1 MCLKPGKF
9 FSILLISI
17 ILIISLFFLL
27 TQFFS
32 YDTLK
37 SVIDSL
43 SPDKSFDFFD
53 MEFFYILRASGLIIG
68 IILFMIAVM
77 LIIFIRKLRLF
88 LSNLALSFLIF
99 FKEVFA
105 KIKVFAVTENKL
117 HLASLIFI
125 IIVSV
130 IIRALYLNQPLR
142 GDEATTFIEYASK
155 PFYTILSDYN
165 SMNNH
170 ILHTLLVHF
179 SYKIFGIDL
188 WAMRLPAFIFGLL
201 IVPLSYITARIF
213 YNKNVA
219 IISSAVVSASFLLIG
234 FSSNARGYTMIS
246 FFFLTILCLAKC
258 LKDNNNTFGWF
269 LFCILSALGFYTMP
283 LMIYPFGIVI
293 VWLLL
298 SILFKDIK
306 IHQKTLLKNIFL
318 SIFTIIIF
326 TIILYLP
333 VFIKTGFEH
342 ALEINLDNTR
352 TWPEFFDT
360 YLTLAKNVWNEWNI
374 NIPVILKHF
383 FVFSFLISLI
393 LHRKIASHRVSLL
406 APIIIW
412 CIPVIL
418 ILQKDTPVFSR
429 YWIFLIPIY
438 IIISSSGVFYI
449 INLVLCRAKS
459 KKSLIFIIISFFLVV
474 GLSAS
479 VYMSRSVLR
488 SNEGGSFREAEEIT
502 VMLKEKLDSNDA
514 VLSTYWLAEAIF
526 KYYFEKH
533 GISPDLVY
541 HHTELVYK
549 EINTIDDIFIVVI
562 EPQKIDDVLNSYES
576 TKNEFKY
583 DVLGMP
589 ELIKEYE
596 TSYIYKTHDINYK
609 KNNF

>member
-1 MCLKPGKF
+1 MRLKLSEF
-9 FSILLISI
+9 FSILIISI
-17 ILIISLFFLL
+17 IFITALILL
-27 TQFFS
+27 LPQFFS
-32 YDTLK
+32 FDAIK
-37 SVIDSL
+37 PVVDSL
-43 SPDKSFDFFD
+43 SPDNSFDFFTL
-53 MEFFYILRASGLIIG
+53 EFFDSLKVNGLIIG
-68 IILFMIAVM
+68 VIIFILAIL
-77 LIIFIRKLRLF
+77 LIIFIRNFQLF
-88 LSNLALSFLIF
+88 LNNLAGSFLIF

-125 IIVSV
+125 FIVSV
-130 IIRALYLNQPLR
+130 VIRALYLNQPLR
-142 GDEATTFIEYASK
+142 GDEATTFIEYALK

-170 ILHTLLVHF
+170 ILHTLFIHF
-179 SYKIFGIDL
+179 SYKIFGIEL

-201 IVPLSYITARIF
+201 IIPMSYITARIF
-213 YNKNVA
+213 YNKHVA

-246 FFFLTILCLAKC
+246 FFFLAILCLAKY
-258 LKDNNNTFGWF
+258 LKDNNNTFGWL
-269 LFCILSALGFYTMP
+269 LFCILSAIGFYTMP
-283 LMIYPFGIVI
+283 LMIYPFGIII
-293 VWLLL
+293 VWLIL

-306 IHQKTLLKNIFL
+306 IPQKTLLKNIFL
-318 SIFTIIIF
+318 SIFTIIIL

-342 ALEINLDNTR
+342 AIAINLNKTR
-352 TWPEFFDT
+352 TWSEFFNA
-360 YLTLAKNVWNEWNI
+360 YLILAKDVWQEWNTD
-374 NIPVILKHF
+374 IPMILKYF

-393 LHRKIASHRVSLL
+393 SHRKIASHRVSLL

-438 IIISSSGVFYI
+438 IIIFSSGVFYI
-449 INLVLCRAKS
+449 INLVLYKVKS
-459 KKSLIFIIISFFLVV
+459 KKSLIFIIISFLLVV
-474 GLSAS
+474 GLSFS
-479 VYMSRSVLR
+479 VYMSKSVLS

-502 VMLKEKLDSNDA
+502 LMLKDKLDENDA
-514 VLSTYWLAEAIF
+514 LLSTYWLAEAIF

-541 HHTELVYK
+541 HRIESVYQ
-549 EINTIDDIFIVVI
+549 EMNAIDDIYIVVI
-562 EPQKIDDVLNSYES
+562 EPQKLDDVIYSYAL

-583 DVLGMP
+583 DVLGIP
-589 ELIKEYE
+589 RLVEEYDRIYIYE
-596 TSYIYKTHDINYK
+596 THDLKYTIK
-609 KNNF
+609 